1 MTPSATATASTATAV
16 VTPNPPAH
24 LSDTAKQQWTQLY
37 VKALAQAP
45 RDSPDNERAQRTFAL
60 KAANQMLA
68 VTPPTDAAGIAALEP
83 WQVLMRGD
91 RVVNSV
97 PTRVCVTT
105 DGRKYSFPIVAPK
118 SITLTTDLQSM
129 TKADIVAHAAEVH
142 GLTLDPTLTKP
153 ELIAAVVAKQ

>member
-37 VKALAQAP
+37 VKALAQAQ
-45 RDSPDNERAQRTFAL
+45 RDSP
-60 KAANQMLA
+60 NQMLA